1 MKNIILSLFLACL
14 LAGCGATSSFIQ
26 KDDQESLSKST
37 DLYYKL
43 LMWKYY
49 EKAAKFVDP
58 DKMGEYESFVLRNE
72 KDLNIT
78 SYEIKD
84 IVYILDDQQETKDK
98 DNEASECQV
107 RVLFGYYKYPSVS
120 EKSVMVQ
127 DTWIKIGKVWYVSSD
142 YEEGTF
148 K

>member
-1 MKNIILSLFLACL
+1 MKNIILSLFLAFL
-14 LAGCGATSSFIQ
+14 LAGCGASSFIQ
-26 KDDQESLSKST
+26 TDDQESLSKST

-58 DKMGEYESFVLRNE
+58 EKMKEYENFVLRNE

-84 IVYILDDQQETKDK
+84 IVYILDDEQEAKEK
-98 DNEASECQV
+98 DNEARECEV

-127 DTWIKIGKVWYVSSD
+127 DMWIKIGKVWYVSSD
-142 YEEGTF
+142 FEEGTF
-148 K
+148 Q